1 VLAPSRRRLFLK
13 KAMLE
18 EPSYAT
24 GKDNDEE
31 KVTKTNVDNPWEG
44 RGIEAYR
51 DAVAFTDGT

>member
-1 VLAPSRRRLFLK
+1 
-13 KAMLE
+13 MLE

-44 RGIEAYR
+44 MGIEAYR
-51 DAVAFTDGT
+51 DAVAPRNRWNYSGWRL